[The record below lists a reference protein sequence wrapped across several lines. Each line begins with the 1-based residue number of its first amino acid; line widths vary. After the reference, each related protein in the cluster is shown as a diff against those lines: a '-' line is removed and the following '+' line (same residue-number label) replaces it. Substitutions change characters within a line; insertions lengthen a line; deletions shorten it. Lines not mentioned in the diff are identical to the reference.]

1 MPFELSNSLK
11 NTCGWSF
18 ASKGMNGLFVSKFYT
33 TAILTIMIIILIMII
48 YPCQKNTP
56 AWVLGKLGFYIFIV
70 SLGVIFVHDCVI
82 YHTYEK
88 EVNENES
95 SQFIGG
101 LDGGENIAFSGSSDV
116 VDVSIGGKM
125 KENDAIE
132 YASGGDEMI
141 GFGECSGVAG
151 GDSSNVVGG
160 DSSNVVGGDSS
171 DSVFAMYGV

>member
-33 TAILTIMIIILIMII
+33 TAILTIMIIVLIMIL

-56 AWVLGKLGFYIFIV
+56 VWLLGKLGFYIFIV
-70 SLGVIFVHDCVI
+70 TLSVIFVHDCVI

-88 EVNENES
+88 ELNEDET

-101 LDGGENIAFSGSSDV
+101 LDGGENIAFSGIGDRVKIDIGSKKNHDSNCDE
-116 VDVSIGGKM
+116 VS
-125 KENDAIE
+125 
-132 YASGGDEMI
+132 
-141 GFGECSGVAG
+141 GFGESTEKC
-151 GDSSNVVGG
+151 DDYSNDVDVVGG
-160 DSSNVVGGDSS
+160 DSTDSI
-171 DSVFAMYGV
+171 FAMYGV